1 MFFCIIYVYIRKN
14 IQFLLG
20 KKVYIMASNCDN
32 KMDCPCTY
40 DCPRHGKCCACVAHH
55 RDNNEGVPGCFFS
68 KEAEATY
75 DRSIE
80 ALARDHG
87 IIE

>member
-1 MFFCIIYVYIRKN
+1 MSSGRKAREGN
-14 IQFLLG
+14 YQNRRDG
-20 KKVYIMASNCDN
+20 NMTMCDN
-32 KMDCPCTY
+32 KRECPCTY

-55 RDNNEGVPGCFFS
+55 RDHNEGVPGCFFS
-68 KEAEATY
+68 REAEATY

-87 IIE
+87 IIK

>member
-1 MFFCIIYVYIRKN
+1 MI
-14 IQFLLG
+14 
-20 KKVYIMASNCDN
+20 SCDN
-32 KMDCPCTY
+32 SRPCPCTF

-55 RDNNEGVPGCFFS
+55 RDNDEGVPGCFFS

-80 ALARDHG
+80 ALCRDKG
-87 IIE
+87 IIWGGINLWRNLYLRDYHTYVFL